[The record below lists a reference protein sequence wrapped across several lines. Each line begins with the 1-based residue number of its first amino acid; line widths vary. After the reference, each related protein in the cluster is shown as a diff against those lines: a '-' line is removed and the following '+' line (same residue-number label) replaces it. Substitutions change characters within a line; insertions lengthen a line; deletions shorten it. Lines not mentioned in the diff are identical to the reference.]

1 MKNTK
6 IVQLKKSLT
15 HVNIVKEGFL
25 PRSLKIPRPTF
36 ILLSNARTVISK
48 MFLNIILLF
57 IYSLSGVCSSVIGM
71 FDY

>member
-6 IVQLKKSLT
+6 IIQLKKSLT
-15 HVNIVKEGFL
+15 HVNIVKEGFQ
-25 PRSLKIPRPTF
+25 PRSLKIPLPTF